1 MRRRVVV
8 TGMGALTPLGNSLRD
23 TWLEICAGK
32 SGIGGITKF
41 DASGFET
48 KIAGELKDFDPL
60 NFVNKKEVRRF
71 DNFIIYA
78 LASAEMALDDAGLT
92 IDETNGDRAGVF
104 IGSAIGGLAT
114 IEREKTAF
122 LQHGPGKMSP
132 FIIPAVL
139 CNLAAGQVAIRW
151 GAKGPIGCPVTACAA
166 GTNAIGEAG
175 RIIERGDAD
184 IMIAGGSE
192 AAVCPLAV
200 DGFNAMRAISKRN
213 DEPGRAS
220 RPFELHRDG
229 FIISEG
235 AGILILE
242 ELSYALNRGAK
253 IYAELAGYG
262 CTADAYHMA
271 APPPGHAG
279 AERCMRAALR
289 DAGLI
294 PEELDYINAHGT
306 STPINDLYET
316 EAIKSAVGGHS
327 GKLMVSSTKSMT
339 GHLLGASGAVEAIFT
354 VKAIEEGIVPPT
366 INLDEPDPE
375 CDLDYVANEA
385 RKVTINVAMSN
396 SFGFGGANGVLIFRR
411 SVFT

>member
-8 TGMGALTPLGNSLRD
+8 TGMGVLTPLGNSLRD
-23 TWLEICAGK
+23 TWPAICAGK

-220 RPFELHRDG
+220 RPFELNRDG

-354 VKAIEEGIVPPT
+354 VKAIEEGIAPPT

>member
-327 GKLMVSSTKSMT
+327 CKLMVSSTKSMT